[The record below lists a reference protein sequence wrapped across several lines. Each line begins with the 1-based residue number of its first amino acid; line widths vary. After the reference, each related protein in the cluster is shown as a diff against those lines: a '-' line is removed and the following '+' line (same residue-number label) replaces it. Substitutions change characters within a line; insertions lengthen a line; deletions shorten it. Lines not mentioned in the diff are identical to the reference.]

1 MQAQKPS
8 LNLLRRLSAV
18 SSDKKHGLGRGI
30 SSLFGGD
37 FSLDE
42 QVDDIISRTTGAK
55 TSKAAEAPASKA
67 EKKSSAASK
76 DKTALAPEAEK
87 EAANSIS
94 AVYVPL
100 SSVSA
105 NPNQPRKAFNP
116 EAIAELAESIKSQGI
131 IQPLI
136 VEEIIPGKYSIIAGE
151 RRFRAAKEAGLK
163 EIPVIVR
170 KLSEL
175 ERIQMSL
182 IENIQRE
189 NLNPIE
195 EATAYQYLIQRSGM
209 TQEQVAEKVGKSR
222 STIANSLRLLSLND
236 SIKDDIISGI
246 ITAGH
251 ARAILSLVNPSD
263 QALLRSKI
271 VDGDLSVREAERL
284 ADEYNKGHKFVQK
297 KKSKDDDPEV
307 SEVVEKFISAVGARC
322 DIKGTLSKGRL
333 TIRFRSQ
340 QDLERIYGLISG
352 GEELFT
358 E

>member
-1 MQAQKPS
+1 M
-8 LNLLRRLSAV
+8 

-42 QVDDIISRTTGAK
+42 QVENIINKTTGAESKTTETLSEPKSAVKKK
-55 TSKAAEAPASKA
+55 TSSEIKIPNAV
-67 EKKSSAASK
+67 
-76 DKTALAPEAEK
+76 K
-87 EAANSIS
+87 EDTSNRIQAIN
-94 AVYVPL
+94 VPL
-100 SSVSA
+100 SSVSP
-105 NPNQPRKAFNP
+105 NPNQPRKSFNP
-116 EAIAELAESIKSQGI
+116 EAISELAESIKSQGI

-136 VEEIIPGKYSIIAGE
+136 VEEIVPGKYSIIAGE
-151 RRFRAAKEAGLK
+151 RRFRAAKEAGIK
-163 EIPVIVR
+163 EVPVIVR

-195 EATAYQYLIQRSGM
+195 EATAYQYLMQRSGM
-209 TQEQVAEKVGKSR
+209 TQEEVSEKVGKSR
-222 STIANSLRLLSLND
+222 STIANSVRLLSLND
-236 SIKDDIISGI
+236 SIKDDIISGN

-263 QALLRSKI
+263 QQLLREKI
-271 VDGDLSVREAERL
+271 INGDLSVREAERL
-284 ADEYNKGHKFVQK
+284 AEEYNKGHKFIAK
-297 KKSKDDDPEV
+297 KGSKEEDPEL
-307 SEVVEKFISAVGARC
+307 SEVVEKFVSAVGARC
-322 DIKGTLSKGRL
+322 DIKGSLSKGKL
-333 TIRFRSQ
+333 TIKFRSQ